1 MRIGFNPHK
10 DMPNEVCSYTHQ
22 VVLPVY
28 IPNQE
33 GYFKD
38 SFRIL
43 QLCVESILKTVHLK
57 TFITIVNNGSCKEV
71 RDYLDELFANKKIH
85 EVIHTD
91 NIGKLNA
98 ILKGLSGNN
107 IELVTIADSDVMFLE
122 NWQKETL
129 TVFNNFSKAG
139 VVGIV
144 PQYRNFGHFC
154 GNLLVENFFSKKLTF
169 SPVKN
174 LMALKKFY
182 ISIGWGEY
190 VENECLEVT
199 LTLENNSQ
207 IAVVGSGHFVATYKK
222 EIFKEIV
229 TYIGYKLGGDSE
241 TYLDEII
248 LKFGLWRLTTYDN
261 YAYHMGNVHEKWMDE
276 TLHSFEKQDMSITS
290 LTNKRNIKRE
300 SKIGFFIKNV
310 IFIKF
315 FNKRKYR
322 RLFYKYKGMPKQ
334 MIKKY

>member
-1 MRIGFNPHK
+1 MRQGHNPHK
-10 DMPNEVCSYTHQ
+10 DLTIEEAFYNHQ

-43 QLCVESILKTVHLK
+43 QLCVESIFKTVHLK
-57 TFITIVNNGSCKEV
+57 TFITIVNNGSCSEV

-122 NWQKETL
+122 NWQKETV
-129 TVFNNFSKAG
+129 TVFNNFPKAG
-139 VVGIV
+139 VVGVV

-174 LMALKKFY
+174 LTALKKFY

-190 VENECLEVT
+190 VENECLDVT

-207 IAVVGSGHFVATYKK
+207 KAVVGSGHFVATYKK

-276 TLHSFEKQDMSITS
+276 TLHSFEKQDMTITS

-310 IFIKF
+310 LFIKF

>member
-10 DMPNEVCSYTHQ
+10 DMPDEGSSYIHQ
-22 VVLPVY
+22 VVIPVY

-38 SFRIL
+38 SFKIL
-43 QLCVESILKTVHLK
+43 KLCIESVFKTVHNK
-57 TFITIVNNGSCKEV
+57 TFITIVNNGSCTEV
-71 RDYLDELFANKKIH
+71 REYLDELFAYKKIH

-91 NIGKLNA
+91 NIGKLNS
-98 ILKGLSGNN
+98 ILKGLVGNE

-122 NWQKETL
+122 NWQKETV

-144 PQYRNFGHFC
+144 PQYRNFGQFC

-174 LMALKKFY
+174 LIALKEFY

-190 VENECLEVT
+190 VQNECLEVT

-229 TYIGYKLGGDSE
+229 TYIGYKLGGESE
-241 TYLDEII
+241 NYLDEML

-261 YAYHMGNVHEKWMDE
+261 YAYHMGNVYEKEMDE
-276 TLHSFEKQDMSITS
+276 TLNSLEEKIVAIIN
-290 LTNKRNIKRE
+290 LTNKRKIKRE
-300 SKIGFFIKNV
+300 STIGFYFKN
-310 IFIKF
+310 ILFIKF

-322 RLFYKYKGMPKQ
+322 RLFYRYKGMPED

>member
-1 MRIGFNPHK
+1 MRQGHNPHK
-10 DMPNEVCSYTHQ
+10 DLIIEESFYNHQ

-38 SFRIL
+38 SFKIL
-43 QLCVESILKTVHLK
+43 KLCIESVFKTVHNK
-57 TFITIVNNGSCKEV
+57 TFITIVNNGSCTEV
-71 RDYLDELFANKKIH
+71 RYYLDELFAYKKIH

-122 NWQKETL
+122 NWQNETVS
-129 TVFNNFSKAG
+129 VFNNFPKAG

-190 VENECLEVT
+190 VENECLGVT
-199 LTLENNSQ
+199 LTLVNNSHK
-207 IAVVGSGHFVATYKK
+207 AVVGSGHFVATYKK

-248 LKFGLWRLTTYDN
+248 LKFGLWRLTTHDN

-276 TLHSFEKQDMSITS
+276 TIHSFEKKDISITS
-290 LTNKRNIKRE
+290 LTNNRNIKRE

-310 IFIKF
+310 LFIKF

-322 RLFYKYKGMPKQ
+322 RLFYKFKGMPKQ

>member
-10 DMPNEVCSYTHQ
+10 DMPNEVSSYTHQ

-57 TFITIVNNGSCKEV
+57 TFITIVNNGSCSEV

-122 NWQKETL
+122 NWQKETV
-129 TVFNNFSKAG
+129 TVFNNFPKAG
-139 VVGIV
+139 VVGVV

-190 VENECLEVT
+190 VENECLDVT

-207 IAVVGSGHFVATYKK
+207 KAVVGSGHFVATYKK

-248 LKFGLWRLTTYDN
+248 LEFGLWRLTTYDN

-276 TLHSFEKQDMSITS
+276 TLHSFEKQNISITS

-310 IFIKF
+310 LFIKF

>member
-10 DMPNEVCSYTHQ
+10 DMPNEGSSYNHQ

-57 TFITIVNNGSCKEV
+57 TFITIVNNGSCSEV

-122 NWQKETL
+122 NWQKETV
-129 TVFNNFSKAG
+129 TVFNNFPKAG
-139 VVGIV
+139 VVGVV

-174 LMALKKFY
+174 LTALKKFY

-190 VENECLEVT
+190 VENECLDVT

-207 IAVVGSGHFVATYKK
+207 KAVVGSGHFVATYKK

-248 LKFGLWRLTTYDN
+248 LKFSLWRLTTYDN

-276 TLHSFEKQDMSITS
+276 TLHSFEKQNISITS

-310 IFIKF
+310 LFIKF

>member
-1 MRIGFNPHK
+1 MKIFKNPW
-10 DMPNEVCSYTHQ
+10 
-22 VVLPVY
+22 L
-28 IPNQE
+28 
-33 GYFKD
+33 
-38 SFRIL
+38 
-43 QLCVESILKTVHLK
+43 
-57 TFITIVNNGSCKEV
+57 
-71 RDYLDELFANKKIH
+71 
-85 EVIHTD
+85 
-91 NIGKLNA
+91 
-98 ILKGLSGNN
+98 
-107 IELVTIADSDVMFLE
+107 
-122 NWQKETL
+122 WQKASNS
-129 TVFNNFSKAG
+129 VYAKAS
-139 VVGIV
+139 
-144 PQYRNFGHFC
+144 YLN
-154 GNLLVENFFSKKLTF
+154 EKLAF

-174 LMALKKFY
+174 LTALKKFY

-199 LTLENNSQ
+199 LTLENNSYK
-207 IAVVGSGHFVATYKK
+207 AVVGSGHFVATYKK

-276 TLHSFEKQDMSITS
+276 TLHSFEKKEISITS

-310 IFIKF
+310 LFIKF

-334 MIKKY
+334 NRWVGKNKIQSSRHNGRKSLSKTRIWVLYILPYPSCDDRRSATNSI

>member
-10 DMPNEVCSYTHQ
+10 DMPNEGSSYNHQ

-57 TFITIVNNGSCKEV
+57 TFITIVNNGSCSEV

-122 NWQKETL
+122 NWQKETV
-129 TVFNNFSKAG
+129 TVFNNFPKAG

-144 PQYRNFGHFC
+144 PQYMNFGHFC

-190 VENECLEVT
+190 VENECLDVT

-207 IAVVGSGHFVATYKK
+207 KAVVGSGHFVATYKK

-276 TLHSFEKQDMSITS
+276 TLHSFENVNVAISS
-290 LTNKRNIKRE
+290 LTNK
-300 SKIGFFIKNV
+300 
-310 IFIKF
+310 IKF
-315 FNKRKYR
+315 IEYFSSELINYYLKSNVR
-322 RLFYKYKGMPKQ
+322 Q
-334 MIKKY
+334 

>member
-10 DMPNEVCSYTHQ
+10 DMPNEVSSYTHQ

-57 TFITIVNNGSCKEV
+57 TFITIVNNGSCSEV

-129 TVFNNFSKAG
+129 TVFNNFPKAG

-190 VENECLEVT
+190 VENECLDVT

-207 IAVVGSGHFVATYKK
+207 KAVVGSGHFVATYKK

-248 LKFGLWRLTTYDN
+248 LKFSLWRLTTYDN

-276 TLHSFEKQDMSITS
+276 TLHSFEKQNISITS

-310 IFIKF
+310 LFIKF

>member
-10 DMPNEVCSYTHQ
+10 DMPNEGSSYNHQ

-57 TFITIVNNGSCKEV
+57 TFITIVNNGSCSEV

-85 EVIHTD
+85 EVIHTY

-122 NWQKETL
+122 NWQKETV
-129 TVFNNFSKAG
+129 TVFNNFPKAG

-144 PQYRNFGHFC
+144 PQYMNFGHFC
-154 GNLLVENFFSKKLTF
+154 GNLLVENLFSKKLTF

-190 VENECLEVT
+190 VENECLDVT

-207 IAVVGSGHFVATYKK
+207 KAVVGSGHFVATYKK

-276 TLHSFEKQDMSITS
+276 TLHSFENENVAISS
-290 LTNKRNIKRE
+290 LTNKIKVKRE

-310 IFIKF
+310 LFIKF

>member
-1 MRIGFNPHK
+1 MRQGHNPHK
-10 DMPNEVCSYTHQ
+10 DLTIEEAFYNHQ

-57 TFITIVNNGSCKEV
+57 TFITIVNNGSCTEV

-122 NWQKETL
+122 NWQSETVN
-129 TVFNNFSKAG
+129 VFNSFPKAG

-144 PQYRNFGHFC
+144 PQFRTFGSFC
-154 GNLLVENFFSKKLTF
+154 GNIIVENLFSKKLKF
-169 SPVKN
+169 SAVRDVE
-174 LMALKKFY
+174 ALKKFY
-182 ISIGWGEY
+182 LSIGWQEDY
-190 VENECLEVT
+190 NKDYLKVT
-199 LTLENNSQ
+199 LTIENNSQ
-207 IAVVGSGHFVATYKK
+207 TAVVGSGHFVATYKK
-222 EIFKEIV
+222 EIFKEII
-229 TYIGYKLGGDSE
+229 TYLGYKMGGISE
-241 TYLDEII
+241 MYLDEAC
-248 LKFGLWRLTTYDN
+248 LKFGLWRLTTEDN
-261 YAYHMGNVHEKWMDE
+261 YAYHMGNVYEKWMDD
-276 TLHSFEKQDMSITS
+276 TLDSFENKDVTIPN
-290 LTNKRNIKRE
+290 LTNKIIVKRE
-300 SKIGFFIKNV
+300 SKIGYYLKNILFTRFFK
-310 IFIKF
+310 
-315 FNKRKYR
+315 KRKYKR
-322 RLFYKYKGMPKQ
+322 VFYRFKGMPKE
-334 MIKKY
+334 MIKTY